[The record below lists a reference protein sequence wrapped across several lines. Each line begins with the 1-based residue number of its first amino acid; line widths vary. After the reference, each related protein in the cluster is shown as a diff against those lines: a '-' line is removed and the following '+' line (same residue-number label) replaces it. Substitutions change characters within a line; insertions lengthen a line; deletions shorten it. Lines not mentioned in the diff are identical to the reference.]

1 MKVGLLL
8 AAGQGSRF
16 GGDKCLAPLADGTP
30 LVLQAARNLQG
41 AVDHLVVIARPGD
54 SALQQLMRDQGF
66 TVVACDKAH
75 LGMAESLKCGVA
87 ATPSASG
94 WLIAFAD
101 MPFIQPASYQAVAD
115 SLSSDDSL
123 CVPFCQDKQ
132 GHPVGFGCGYRQ
144 LLLALQGDVGAR
156 SILKQYPDKIQR
168 LTLDDAGIV
177 WDIDRPEDLQ
187 QANKQ
192 LSNDQKG

>member
-16 GGDKCLAPLADGTP
+16 GGDKCLALLNDGTP
-30 LVLQAARNLQG
+30 LVLQAARNLQP
-41 AVDHLVVIARPGD
+41 AVDHLLVIARPD
-54 SALQQLMRDQGF
+54 DLALQQLMRNEGYA
-66 TVVACDKAH
+66 VELSELAH

-87 ATPSASG
+87 ATENASG

-101 MPFIQPASYQAVAD
+101 MPFVEPASFRAVAEN
-115 SLSSDDSL
+115 LSHAHSI
-123 CVPFCQDKQ
+123 CVPFYQDTQ
-132 GHPVGFGCGYRQ
+132 GHPVGFGSAYRRF
-144 LLLALQGDVGAR
+144 LLELQGDVGAR
-156 SILKQYPDKIQR
+156 SILKQYPEQIQR
-168 LTLDDAGIV
+168 LQLDDPGIV

-192 LSNDQKG
+192 IDNDQKG

>member
-16 GGDKCLAPLADGTP
+16 GGDKCLARLADNSAEGTP

-41 AVDHLVVIARPGD
+41 AVDHLLVIARPD
-54 SALQQLMRDQGF
+54 DFVLQQLMLDQGF
-66 TVVACDKAH
+66 AVVTCARAH

-87 ATPSASG
+87 ATSSATG

-101 MPFIQPASYQAVAD
+101 MPFIQPASYRAVAD
-115 SLSSDDSL
+115 CLTGDDSL
-123 CVPFCQDKQ
+123 CVPFYQGKQ
-132 GHPVGFGCGYRQ
+132 GHPVGFGHAYRQ
-144 LLLALQGDVGAR
+144 SLLALEGDVGAR
-156 SILKQYPDKIQR
+156 SILKQYSDKVQQ

-187 QANKQ
+187 QANKP
-192 LSNDQKG
+192 KA